1 MKGNPEHVLLR
12 EVWGLVA
19 LHEAWHGPVPASAV
33 GGRVLLHDGSQ
44 LEEGQLAQ
52 DHQLP
57 HGQTVHLQVAAVQTG
72 AVALLEAVPAD
83 SLTLPVTKKHKRQ
96 SQLQI
101 TLAVLGIVQWCKCLA
116 DARSSL
122 EYF

>member
-1 MKGNPEHVLLR
+1 MKGNPKHVLLR
-12 EVWGLVA
+12 EVRGLIA

-72 AVALLEAVPAD
+72 AMALLEAVPAN
-83 SLTLPVTKKHKRQ
+83 SFTLSVTKKHKRQ
-96 SQLQI
+96 LQLQI
-101 TLAVLGIVQWCKCLA
+101 TLAVLSPVV
-116 DARSSL
+116 
-122 EYF
+122 